1 MKKILLAL
9 ALTVVGFSAMAAG
22 GPRSGGTSGPTV
34 SFNADTG
41 AGYVAKRVLFGY
53 DPSAVTFSY
62 QLTTS
67 YTAVCTWDDKSKTRY
82 PFTSTKGYVVNSQL
96 DISGS
101 RHLYSGF
108 KLTGFGS
115 YVESGDNIPVLGAI
129 CQKGRGGTW
138 TEVTQVGAQGGLYW
152 IYGSVA
158 TLLQ

>member
-9 ALTVVGFSAMAAG
+9 ALTVVASSAMAAG
-22 GPRSGGTSGPTV
+22 GPRSGGTSGASV
-34 SFNADTG
+34 SFNATAG
-41 AGYVAKRVLFGY
+41 TGYVAKRVLAGY
-53 DPSAVTFSY
+53 DPTAVTFSY

-82 PFTSTKGYVVNSQL
+82 PFNSTKGFVVNSQL

-108 KLTGFGS
+108 KLTGFGD
-115 YVESGDNIPVLGAI
+115 YVETGDTIPVLGAI
-129 CQKGRGGTW
+129 CQKGKGGTW
-138 TEVTQVGAQGGLYW
+138 TEVTQIGAQAGLYW
-152 IYGSVA
+152 VYGGTS